1 MRLALLSSLALAIAA
16 PLQVTVIETVVTTV
30 LIDPN
35 TSTTIIQDNVNK
47 NNNNATPTTTAQ
59 PTTIATS
66 TTNDTPAPT
75 IIEDTITPTTTQDAT
90 TESTISTSTPA
101 ATTAAATTAAT
112 TTAASGDDNATVL
125 LNAHNA
131 KRSLHNA
138 PALSWDASLAAY
150 AANYASNYDCSGTLT
165 HSGGPYGENLALGY
179 GIEGAVEGWYNEG
192 TNYNYGSSCSVLDH
206 FTQVIWKSTTKLGC
220 AVKSC
225 GDYWGDYVI
234 CSYDPPGNYIG
245 QCSSNVEPPQ

>member
-16 PLQVTVIETVVTTV
+16 PLQVTVIQTVVTTV

-59 PTTIATS
+59 PTTIVTS

-101 ATTAAATTAAT
+101 ASTAAT
-112 TTAASGDDNATVL
+112 TTAAASGDDNATVL

>member
-35 TSTTIIQDNVNK
+35 TPTTIIQDNVNK

-101 ATTAAATTAAT
+101 ATTAATTTA
-112 TTAASGDDNATVL
+112 AASGDDNATVL